1 MTTIDDAFDQLVS
14 LLADATITL
23 FDSNTPIPVDNV
35 AAFALNPVDPP
46 FIEVRPSVASDYL
59 TFDDEGIFFGNAV
72 LHAAILIA
80 VPAADSDIEA
90 AQVND
95 LIVQIIQ
102 LLMPSPDFA
111 VTSARTNP
119 VEVNGQTYAGA
130 IVEVGTQISLR
141 PTNI

>member
-1 MTTIDDAFDQLVS
+1 MTTIDTAFADLVT
-14 LLADATITL
+14 LLQDATITIGG
-23 FDSNTPIPVDNV
+23 NPVLVGNV

-46 FIEVRPSVASDYL
+46 FIEVRPSVANDYL
-59 TFDDEGIFFGNAV
+59 TFDDEGLFFGNGV
-72 LHAAILIA
+72 LHAAIVAA

-102 LLMPSPDFA
+102 QLMPSPDFA
-111 VTSARTNP
+111 VTSARTIP